1 MKVIALVQA
10 RMGSLRLPQKVMK
23 KISEKTII
31 ELLLMRLSK
40 SKELDEIVVATSEND
55 ENDKLVRHVKSLGFK
70 CTQGSEKDV
79 LNRFYESA
87 KSLDANIIVRI
98 TGDCPLVDPDIVDK
112 CVNRFKALNVDY
124 FSNISPASYP
134 DGLDTEVFSF
144 ETLEQANNNA
154 FSTYDREHVT
164 TFIRN
169 SDLFSKD
176 VLQNEIDYSNL
187 RWSLDESEDL
197 EVVTKVFN
205 HFAPDI
211 FFGWEDVLELATL
224 KPIFSR

>member
-1 MKVIALVQA
+1 M
-10 RMGSLRLPQKVMK
+10 
-23 KISEKTII
+23 
-31 ELLLMRLSK
+31 
-40 SKELDEIVVATSEND
+40 
-55 ENDKLVRHVKSLGFK
+55 
-70 CTQGSEKDV
+70 
-79 LNRFYESA
+79 
-87 KSLDANIIVRI
+87 
-98 TGDCPLVDPDIVDK
+98 
-112 CVNRFKALNVDY
+112 NRFKALNVDY

-187 RWSLDESEDL
+187 RWSVDESEDL
-197 EVVTKVFN
+197 EVITKVFN

-211 FFGWEDVLELATL
+211 FFGWEDVLELVAL
-224 KPIFSR
+224 KPDIFIHNQTIKNNEGQKWVQDKNFIKGQKKLSQVATCFYQKDLKCFCLINGHLISVKQKDVKSLGFRWQSVY